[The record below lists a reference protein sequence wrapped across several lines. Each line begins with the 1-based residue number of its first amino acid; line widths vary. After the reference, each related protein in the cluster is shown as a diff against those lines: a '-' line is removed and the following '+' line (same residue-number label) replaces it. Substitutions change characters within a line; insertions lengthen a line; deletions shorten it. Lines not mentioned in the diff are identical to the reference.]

1 MKSTSVGDG
10 LGVVPGRGG
19 HHSPLLLLRGEM
31 RDEVDSATNLK
42 GSGGHV
48 VFVLDVDFG
57 VEELVELRI
66 CIKRRLWKV
75 PANDVPRL

>member
-1 MKSTSVGDG
+1 MITGG
-10 LGVVPGRGG
+10 GG
-19 HHSPLLLLRGEM
+19 HHSPLPLLRGEV

-42 GSGGHV
+42 GSGGRM

-66 CIKRRLWKV
+66 RIKRSLRKV